1 MIRLDDIHLAF
12 DRNVVLDG
20 ISLDVKKGETVAILG
35 ASGSGK
41 STILRIL
48 LGLLEPDQGDA
59 YIDGTAMNR
68 LAERERVELRK
79 KIGMVF
85 QEGALFDSLTVRDNV
100 GYRLVEAHLP
110 AAEVDRQVNE
120 KLEFVGLGGTRD
132 KMPGE
137 LSGGMK
143 RRVAIARALV
153 GEPQVMFYDEPT
165 TGLDPIVAKKIT
177 DHINDLKLRGITSI
191 VVTHELPY
199 AYRVADRIFMLR
211 EGRIVFEGTVPE
223 FQRSND
229 AYLAEFR
236 EYL

>member
-1 MIRLDDIHLAF
+1 MIRVDNVHLSF
-12 DRNVVLDG
+12 DHVVVLDG
-20 ISLDVKKGETVAILG
+20 VDLDVKKGETVVILG

-48 LGLLEPDQGDA
+48 LGLLEPDRGHA
-59 YIDGTAMNR
+59 FVDGECMTT
-68 LAERERVELRK
+68 LPERQRVELRK
-79 KIGMVF
+79 KVGMVF
-85 QEGALFDSLTVRDNV
+85 QEGALFDSLTVRNNV
-100 GYRLVEAHLP
+100 GYRLNEANLP
-110 AAEVDRQVNE
+110 PAEVDAQVQE
-120 KLEFVGLGGTRD
+120 KLEFVGLAGTAD

-153 GEPQVMFYDEPT
+153 GNPQIMLYDEPT

-177 DHINDLKLRGITSI
+177 DHINDLKQHGITSI

-199 AYRVADRIFMLR
+199 AYRVADRIYMLR
-211 EGRIVFEGTVPE
+211 AGKIVFEGTVSQ
-223 FQRSND
+223 FQQSND
-229 AYLAEFR
+229 PYLMEFR

>member
-1 MIRLDDIHLAF
+1 MIRTENIHLAF

-20 ISLDVKKGETVAILG
+20 VSLTVNKGETVVILG

-48 LGLLEPDQGDA
+48 LGLLEPDSGDA
-59 YIDGTAMNR
+59 FVDETAMNR
-68 LAERERVELRK
+68 LKERDRVELRK

-85 QEGALFDSLTVRDNV
+85 QEGALFDSLSVRDNV
-100 GYRLVEAHLP
+100 GYRLVEAHVP
-110 AAEVDRQVNE
+110 AAEVDRQVMD
-120 KLEFVGLGGTRD
+120 KLEFVGLSGTMH

-153 GEPQVMFYDEPT
+153 GEPPIMFFDEPT

-177 DHINDLKLRGITSI
+177 DHINDLKERGITSI

-199 AYRVADRIFMLR
+199 AYRVADRIYMLR
-211 EGRIVFEGTVPE
+211 EGRIVFEGTVSE

>member
-1 MIRLDDIHLAF
+1 MIRTENIQLAF
-12 DRNVVLDG
+12 DENVVLDG
-20 ISLDVKKGETVAILG
+20 VSLEVKKGETVVILG

-48 LGLLEPDQGDA
+48 LGLLEPDAGDA
-59 YIDGTAMNR
+59 FVDGTAMNR
-68 LAERERVELRK
+68 LKERDRVELRK
-79 KIGMVF
+79 KMGMVF
-85 QEGALFDSLTVRDNV
+85 QEGALFDSLSVRDNV

-110 AAEVDRQVNE
+110 ATEVDRQVLA
-120 KLEFVGLGGTRD
+120 KLDFVGLSGTMH

-153 GEPQVMFYDEPT
+153 GEPPIMLFDEPT

-177 DHINDLKLRGITSI
+177 DHINDLKVRGITSI

-199 AYRVADRIFMLR
+199 AYRVADRIYMLR
-211 EGRIVFEGTVPE
+211 EGRIVFEGTVSE

>member
-1 MIRLDDIHLAF
+1 MIRLDDIALAF
-12 DRNVVLDG
+12 DENVVLDG
-20 ISLDVKKGETVAILG
+20 VSLEVRKGETVVILG

-48 LGLLEPDQGDA
+48 LGLLEPDRGDA
-59 YIDGTAMNR
+59 YIDGVAMNR
-68 LAERERVELRK
+68 LRDRERVELRK
-79 KIGMVF
+79 KMGMVF

-100 GYRLVEAHLP
+100 AYRLVEAGAP
-110 AAEVDRQVNE
+110 QSDVEREVAE
-120 KLEFVGLGGTRD
+120 KLEFVGLVGTMD

-153 GEPQVMFYDEPT
+153 GSPEVMLFDEPT

-177 DHINDLKLRGITSI
+177 DHINALRERGITTI

-199 AYRVADRIFMLR
+199 AYRVADRIYMLR
-211 EGRIVFEGTVPE
+211 DAKIVFEGTVDQ
-223 FQRSND
+223 FRRSTD
-229 AYLAEFR
+229 QYLREFR

>member
-12 DRNVVLDG
+12 DDNVVLDG
-20 ISLDVKKGETVAILG
+20 VSLTVPKGETVVILG

-41 STILRIL
+41 STILRVL
-48 LGLLEPDQGDA
+48 LGLLEPDRGDA
-59 YIDGTAMNR
+59 YIEGVAMNR
-68 LAERERVELRK
+68 LKPRQRVELRK
-79 KIGMVF
+79 KMGMVF

-100 GYRLVEAHLP
+100 GYRLIEAGAP
-110 AAEVDRQVNE
+110 AAEVDRAVAE
-120 KLEFVGLGGTRD
+120 KLAFVDLVGTMN

-143 RRVAIARALV
+143 RRVALARALV
-153 GEPQVMFYDEPT
+153 GSPAVMLFDEPT

-177 DHINDLKLRGITSI
+177 DHINDLKHRGITSV

-211 EGRIVFEGTVPE
+211 EGKMVFEGTVSE
-223 FQRSND
+223 FKRATD
-229 AYLAEFR
+229 GYLIEFR